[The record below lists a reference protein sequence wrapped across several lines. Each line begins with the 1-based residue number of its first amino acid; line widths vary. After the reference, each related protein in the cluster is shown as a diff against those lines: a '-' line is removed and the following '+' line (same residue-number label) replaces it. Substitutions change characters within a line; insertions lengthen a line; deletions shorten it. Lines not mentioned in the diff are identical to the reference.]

1 MTDGGENANE
11 VPGGDARLLRGFAVY
26 LSVERG
32 LAPATVTAYESDIR
46 SFLNVSTKPLL
57 KVGLPDVTA
66 ALRELGAVGRSVGTL
81 NRMTSALRVFFRY
94 LVADGEIGT
103 SPLEYL
109 QTARLE
115 ERLPDYLFRD
125 DVEKIISA
133 SETALREVEVRKA
146 KPTERFRAARDLA
159 MLALAYASG
168 LRASELVGLAL
179 RALDKRLGFV
189 QVVGKGSKE
198 RLVPFGTVAA
208 GHLDVYLDEYRPLSP
223 KESDFVFIRWGGKSH
238 ISRQTFWGV
247 VKKYAA
253 LAGVPGVKPHTF
265 RHTFAT
271 HLIQAGADL
280 RTVQELLGHA
290 NISTT
295 QIYTQLDVARLKEIQ
310 RSAHPRK

>member
-1 MTDGGENANE
+1 MIDDAENSKDLRAE
-11 VPGGDARLLRGFAVY
+11 DARLLRGFAAY
-26 LSVERG
+26 LTVERG
-32 LAPATVTAYESDIR
+32 LASTTVAAYESDVR
-46 SFLNVSTKPLL
+46 LFLSVSEKPLL
-57 KVGLPDVTA
+57 NVALPDVTA
-66 ALRELGAVGRSVGTL
+66 ALRELGREGRSVATL
-81 NRMTSALRVFFRY
+81 NRMASALRVFYRY
-94 LVADGEIGT
+94 LAADGELGT

-125 DVEKIISA
+125 DVERII
-133 SETALREVEVRKA
+133 TAAAAALKDAEGREVS
-146 KPTERFRAARDLA
+146 PPERFRVARDAA

-168 LRASELVGLAL
+168 LRATELVNLPV
-179 RALDKRLGFV
+179 RALDRRLGFV

-198 RLVPFGTVAA
+198 RLVPFGSVAA
-208 GHLDVYLDEYRPLSP
+208 GHLDVYLDNYRPLSP
-223 KESDFVFIRWGGKSH
+223 VESDFVFIRWGGKDQ

-253 LAGVPGVKPHTF
+253 AAGVPGVKPHTF
-265 RHTFAT
+265 RHSFAT

-295 QIYTQLDVARLKEIQ
+295 QIYTQLDVKRLQEIH
-310 RSAHPRK
+310 RAAHPRK

>member
-1 MTDGGENANE
+1 MKASTEKPNGISVE
-11 VPGGDARLLRGFAVY
+11 DARLLRGLTVY

-32 LAPATVTAYESDIR
+32 LAPSTVAAYESDIR
-46 SFLNVSTKPLL
+46 SFLGVLRKPLL
-57 KVGLPDVTA
+57 KVTLPDVTA
-66 ALRELGAVGRSVGTL
+66 ALRDLGAAGRTVATL
-81 NRMTSALRVFFRY
+81 NRMTSTLRVFYRY

-125 DVEKIISA
+125 DVEKIIA
-133 SETALREVEVRKA
+133 AAEAVLRDVENRNA
-146 KPTERFRAARDLA
+146 KPTERFRASRDLA

-168 LRASELVGLAL
+168 LRASELVGLPVKG
-179 RALDKRLGFV
+179 LDRRLGFV

-198 RLVPFGTVAA
+198 RLVPFGAVAA
-208 GHLDVYLDEYRPLSP
+208 RHLDVYLGNYRPLSP
-223 KESDFVFIRWGGKSH
+223 KESDFVFIRWGGKNH
-238 ISRQTFWGV
+238 VSRQTFWGV
-247 VKKYAA
+247 VKRYASA
-253 LAGVPGVKPHTF
+253 AGVPGVKPHTF

-290 NISTT
+290 NIGTT
-295 QIYTQLDVARLKEIQ
+295 QIYTQLDVARLKEIH
-310 RSAHPRK
+310 RTAHPRK

>member
-1 MTDGGENANE
+1 MVAEDVKKVSGE
-11 VPGGDARLLRGFAVY
+11 DARLIRGFTAY

-32 LAPATVTAYESDIR
+32 LASATTAAYESDIR
-46 SFLNVSTKPLL
+46 LFLGVLSKPLL
-57 KVGLPDVTA
+57 KVDLPDVTA
-66 ALRELGAVGRSVGTL
+66 ALRELGVAGRSVATL
-81 NRMTSALRVFFRY
+81 NRMTSALRVFYRY

-125 DVEKIISA
+125 DVEKIIA
-133 SETALREVEVRKA
+133 AAEAALNDVESRNA
-146 KPTERFRAARDLA
+146 EPTERFRASRDLA

-168 LRASELVGLAL
+168 LRVSELVGLAL

-198 RLVPFGTVAA
+198 RLVPFGAVAA
-208 GHLDVYLDEYRPLSP
+208 GHLDVYLGKHRPLSP
-223 KESDFVFIRWGGKSH
+223 KESDFAFIRWGGKNH
-238 ISRQTFWGV
+238 VSRQTFWGV

-295 QIYTQLDVARLKEIQ
+295 QIYTQLDVKRLQEIH
-310 RSAHPRK
+310 RAAHPRK